1 MPRASVFSGIAFR
14 SALLFLLV
22 FAVVL
27 GVAGFAIL
35 KTTQASMNDQ
45 LRSSITQDF
54 DLLRDA
60 NVTGG
65 ETELVKFI
73 KAAVATRSD
82 KQSAFGLFRISGRRI
97 AGNIATAPN
106 FRGWGTLPVQGAQA
120 QDDAPF
126 LGYAEML
133 DDNIV
138 VAARSERF
146 QLTESGVIL
155 NALILAGIVCCA
167 SALVIGYV
175 LSHGVS
181 SKLEVIDSTL
191 DQVSRGNS
199 EVRLPIGPTN
209 DQIDHVSRQ
218 INAHLDRLS
227 EFMGG
232 MRNTIVAIAHDLK
245 SPLNRAY
252 LLLQDAAEENNP
264 PATADKLDRAQSEM
278 ETLGGVLDTVLR
290 ISRIETSDDS
300 SSFTTF
306 SAAELVRDLAQTF
319 EPVLEGNGQSLVWE
333 NVPASGA
340 PIYGDR
346 KMVQQMLVNLIEN
359 AGRYAGAAA
368 KISLQVRA
376 DSAQTAIIVADNGPG
391 IPPEKRDE
399 VFQPFRRLNA
409 DRGSPGAGLGLALV
423 KAVAARHHARI
434 QLSDNHPGLRATITF
449 PPLPEPLP
457 RLERPASALAESPA
471 TMPSKPVVEPAGQP

>member
-1 MPRASVFSGIAFR
+1 MPPSVFSGIAFR
-14 SALLFLLV
+14 AALLFLLV

-27 GVAGFAIL
+27 GIAGFAIL

-45 LRSSITQDF
+45 LRSSITQDI

-60 NVTGG
+60 NGTGG

-82 KQSAFGLFRISGRRI
+82 KQSAFGLFKISGRRI

-106 FRGWGTLPVQGAQA
+106 FRGWGALPVQGAQA

-175 LSHGVS
+175 FSHGVS
-181 SKLEVIDSTL
+181 SKLEVIDTTL

-199 EVRLPIGPTN
+199 VVRLPSGATN

-218 INAHLDRLS
+218 SNAHLDRLS

-245 SPLNRAY
+245 SPLTRAY
-252 LLLQDAAEENNP
+252 LLLQEAAEEDNP

-278 ETLGGVLDTVLR
+278 ETLGGVLDTVLL

-306 SAAELVRDLAQTF
+306 SAADLVRDLAQTF

-346 KMVQQMLVNLIEN
+346 KMVQQMLVNIIEN
-359 AGRYAGAAA
+359 ASRYAGPTA
-368 KISLQVRA
+368 KISLQIRA

-434 QLSDNHPGLRATITF
+434 QLSDNRPGLRATLTF
-449 PPLPEPLP
+449 PPLPETVPHP
-457 RLERPASALAESPA
+457 ERPALSTTAGPAPAPAE
-471 TMPSKPVVEPAGQP
+471 PVVEPAT

>member
-73 KAAVATRSD
+73 KEAVATRSD
-82 KQSAFGLFRISGRRI
+82 KQSAFGLFKISGRRI

-120 QDDAPF
+120 PDDAPF
-126 LGYAEML
+126 LGYAEKL

-146 QLTESGVIL
+146 EITESGVIL

-181 SKLEVIDSTL
+181 SKLEVIDRTL

-199 EVRLPIGPTN
+199 EVRLPVGRTN

-264 PATADKLDRAQSEM
+264 PATAKKLDRAQSEM

-300 SSFTTF
+300 SSFTSF
-306 SAAELVRDLAQTF
+306 SAAELMRDLAQTF
-319 EPVLEGNGQSLVWE
+319 EPVLEGNGQSLTWE
-333 NVPASGA
+333 SVPASGA
-340 PIYGDR
+340 PIFGDR
-346 KMVQQMLVNLIEN
+346 RMVQQMLVNLIEN
-359 AGRYAGAAA
+359 ASRHAGPAA
-368 KISLQVRA
+368 KISLQVRS
-376 DSAQTAIIVADNGPG
+376 DSAQTAIIVSDSGPG

-423 KAVAARHHARI
+423 KAVATRHHARI
-434 QLSDNHPGLRATITF
+434 QLGDNRPGLRATVTF
-449 PPLPEPLP
+449 PPVPEPLP
-457 RLERPASALAESPA
+457 WDERQAAADAASPAPVAAPPAS
-471 TMPSKPVVEPAGQP
+471 EPAVQP

>member
-22 FAVVL
+22 FAIVL

-73 KAAVATRSD
+73 RAAVATRSD
-82 KQSAFGLFRISGRRI
+82 KQSAFGLFKISGRRI
-97 AGNIATAPN
+97 AGNIGSAPN
-106 FRGWGTLPVQGAQA
+106 FRGWGALPIEGAQA

-126 LGYAEML
+126 LGYAEKL

-138 VAARSERF
+138 VAARSQRF
-146 QLTESGVIL
+146 LLTEGGVIF
-155 NALILAGIVCCA
+155 NALILAGLVICG

-181 SKLEVIDSTL
+181 SKLEVIDRTL

-199 EVRLPIGPTN
+199 EVRLPVGRTN

-232 MRNTIVAIAHDLK
+232 LRNTIVAIAHDLK

-252 LLLQDAAEENNP
+252 LLLQDAAEESD
-264 PATADKLDRAQSEM
+264 PAATSAKLERAQGEM

-319 EPVLEGNGQSLVWE
+319 EPVLESNGQTLAWDS
-333 NVPASGA
+333 VPGSGA
-340 PIYGDR
+340 PIFGDR

-359 AGRYAGAAA
+359 ASRHAGPAAR
-368 KISLQVRA
+368 ITLLVRA
-376 DSAQTAIIVADNGPG
+376 DSAQTAIIVSDNGPG
-391 IPPEKRDE
+391 IPPDKRDE

-409 DRGSPGAGLGLALV
+409 ERGSPGAGLGLALV
-423 KAVAARHHARI
+423 KAVATRHHARI
-434 QLSDNHPGLRATITF
+434 QLGDNQPGLRATVTF
-449 PPLPEPLP
+449 PPVPEPLP
-457 RLERPASALAESPA
+457 WPGRPASATAASPTA
-471 TMPSKPVVEPAGQP
+471 PVTEPAAQP